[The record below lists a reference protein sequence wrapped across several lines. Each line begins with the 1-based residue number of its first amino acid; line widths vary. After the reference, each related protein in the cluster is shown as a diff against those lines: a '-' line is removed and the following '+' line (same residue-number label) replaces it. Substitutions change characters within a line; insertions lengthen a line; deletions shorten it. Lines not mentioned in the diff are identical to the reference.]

1 MVSHNKAVRFLEP
14 VQDLLR
20 HCHLCLGGARN
31 PHLRRVNSGFCAP
44 SAHNCQQ
51 LVTILNR
58 FLVLLFL
65 SGIVHAEDAS
75 LLTLQSALDVA
86 VQDNPSL
93 AEIQAR
99 SEAMAAIPSQVGT
112 LPDPVISFNALNI
125 PADTF
130 DLAQENMTQLQG
142 GISQAIPF
150 PGKLAL
156 REEAAL
162 HEAEAAAHDVT
173 EARWRL
179 LRDVKKIWWALYYL
193 DRALEIIRINQD
205 LLRQFVEIAQTKY
218 EVGEGLQQDV
228 LLAQLELSKLF
239 DSELVLIGA
248 RENAEAQLNALLDQP
263 ADHKITIPEKVRED
277 LPDLLAES
285 TLFQQAESYRALLK
299 SRRESVNAA
308 QSRLD
313 LAKKD
318 YYPDF
323 NVGAYYGGR
332 HDTLS
337 GQQRSDFLTMKLSM
351 TVPIF
356 FASKQ
361 RKAVDQRNSE
371 LMQRRYALQ
380 DEWNNVRADI
390 AKASS
395 DYRQSKNQTVLF
407 KSGIIPQARQTVAS
421 MLSGYQVDKVDFLNL
436 VRSQITLYN
445 YEIQYWKVLTEANQA
460 LAQLTAMIGKEEI
473 YE

>member
-1 MVSHNKAVRFLEP
+1 MVSHNKAV
-14 VQDLLR
+14 
-20 HCHLCLGGARN
+20 
-31 PHLRRVNSGFCAP
+31 
-44 SAHNCQQ
+44 Q
-51 LVTILNR
+51 L
-58 FLVLLFL
+58 FVLLFL
-65 SGIVHAEDAS
+65 SGIVCAEDS
-75 LLTLQSALDVA
+75 GVLTLQSALEIA

-156 REEAAL
+156 REEAAT
-162 HEAEAAAHDVT
+162 HEAEAAAQDVT
-173 EARWRL
+173 EARWLL

-248 RENAEAQLNALLDQP
+248 RENSRAQLNALLDQP
-263 ADHKITIPEKVRED
+263 ANHKITIPEKVQED
-277 LPDLLAES
+277 LPDLLTEAA
-285 TLFQQAESYRALLK
+285 LFDQAESYRALLK
-299 SRRESVNAA
+299 SRREAVNAA

-332 HDTLS
+332 HDTQA
-337 GQQRSDFLTMKLSM
+337 GQRRSDFLTMKLSM

-361 RKAVDQRNSE
+361 RKAVDQRSSE

-380 DEWNNVRADI
+380 DEWNNVRAEI
-390 AKASS
+390 SKATS